1 MNGNMK
7 VMKKAG
13 EERYFK
19 NFREFAA
26 WYGRQAGGRSFDELI
41 DACERFRKQE
51 QWPVSFFEQHF
62 PTDDGATFRVYGD
75 NHWLVYTYCKGRY
88 VRRSGTYTIN
98 VVASDTVR

>member
-1 MNGNMK
+1 MNGNLK
-7 VMKKAG
+7 VFKKAG

-26 WYGRQAGGRSFDELI
+26 WYGRQAGRRNFDDLV
-41 DACERFRKQE
+41 DRCETFRKQE
-51 QWPVSFFEQHF
+51 HLPVSFFEGYF
-62 PTDDGATFRVYGD
+62 PTQDGATFRVYGD
-75 NHWLVYTYCKGRY
+75 NHWLVYTYYTGRY